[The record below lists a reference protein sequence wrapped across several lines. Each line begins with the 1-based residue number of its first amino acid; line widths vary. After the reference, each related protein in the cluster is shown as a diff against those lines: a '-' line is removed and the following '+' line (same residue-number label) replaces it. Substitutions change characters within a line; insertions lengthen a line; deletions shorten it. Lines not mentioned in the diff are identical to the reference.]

1 MLKEN
6 VLPADTY
13 MVINRTILN
22 DQDRKLLTM
31 LYQPIIGQTAISLYF
46 TLWSYLDRNE
56 IISME
61 WTHHHIMTSMRI
73 KLSEIVEAREKL
85 EGIGLI
91 KSYVKKDNIN
101 HFVYELFSPLSAY
114 EFITNPVL
122 DTSLYNN
129 VGASEYEKIISYF
142 QIPKM
147 NLKEYTEITCRFNE
161 VFESTNLN
169 SYDHFIQDIKKRN
182 TNKIEITSKID
193 LDTIFS
199 SIPEE
204 MFNVRSVT
212 KEIKELI
219 YRLSFIYDFNDEKMV
234 ELIRN
239 SLTDKRTID
248 KNLLKQN
255 SKKVYQFENYGRLP
269 SLLYRNQPEFLRKPV
284 GDTSKKAKI
293 IYQFETTTPYD
304 FLSSKYDGIR
314 LSKSDIS
321 ILEYL
326 LIDMNLKPGVVN
338 VLVDYV
344 LKINNNKLT
353 RSFIETIAS
362 QWARSKVETV
372 EAAMNLAEK
381 ENKNRKEYTEKKK
394 VTTKIIEEKPSW
406 FGKEVEKK
414 QATEE
419 EIEQMKKMLSEFK

>member
-6 VLPADTY
+6 VLPADTFV
-13 MVINRTILN
+13 VINRTILN

-46 TLWSYLDRNE
+46 TLWAYLDRNE
-56 IISME
+56 IISLE
-61 WTHHHIMTSMRI
+61 WTHHHLMTSMRI

-85 EGIGLI
+85 EGIGLL
-91 KSYVKKDNIN
+91 KSYVKKGNIN
-101 HFVYELFSPLSAY
+101 NFAYELYSPLSAH
-114 EFITNPVL
+114 EFINNPVL

-129 VGASEYEKIISYF
+129 VGATEYEKIISYF
-142 QIPKM
+142 EIPKM
-147 NLKEYTEITCRFNE
+147 NLREYSDITCSFNE

-169 SYDHFIQDIKKRN
+169 SYDHVIQEIKKRS
-182 TNKIEITSKID
+182 TNKLEISSKID
-193 LDTIFS
+193 INTIFT

-212 KEIKELI
+212 KDTKELLYKI
-219 YRLSFIYDFNDEKMV
+219 SFIYDFDDEKMV

-248 KNLLKQN
+248 KNLLRKN
-255 SKKVYQFENYGRLP
+255 SKKVYQFENFGKLP
-269 SLLYRNQPEFLRKPV
+269 SLLYRNQPEYLRKPV
-284 GDTSKKAKI
+284 GDTSNKAKI

-314 LSKSDIS
+314 LSKSDIA

-326 LIDMNLKPGVVN
+326 LVDMNLKPGVVN
-338 VLVDYV
+338 VLIDYV

-353 RSFIETIAS
+353 RSFIEVIAS

-372 EAAMNLAEK
+372 EAAMNLAGK
-381 ENKNRKEYTEKKK
+381 ENRNRKNYTEKKQVK
-394 VTTKIIEEKPSW
+394 SQMLEEKPIW
-406 FGKEVEKK
+406 FEKNIEK
-414 QATEE
+414 NEASKE
-419 EIEQMKKMLSEFK
+419 EIEEMEKMLSEFK

>member
-1 MLKEN
+1 
-6 VLPADTY
+6 
-13 MVINRTILN
+13 
-22 DQDRKLLTM
+22 
-31 LYQPIIGQTAISLYF
+31 
-46 TLWSYLDRNE
+46 
-56 IISME
+56 
-61 WTHHHIMTSMRI
+61 
-73 KLSEIVEAREKL
+73 
-85 EGIGLI
+85 
-91 KSYVKKDNIN
+91 
-101 HFVYELFSPLSAY
+101 
-114 EFITNPVL
+114 
-122 DTSLYNN
+122 
-129 VGASEYEKIISYF
+129 
-142 QIPKM
+142 
-147 NLKEYTEITCRFNE
+147 
-161 VFESTNLN
+161 
-169 SYDHFIQDIKKRN
+169 
-182 TNKIEITSKID
+182 
-193 LDTIFS
+193 
-199 SIPEE
+199 
-204 MFNVRSVT
+204 
-212 KEIKELI
+212 
-219 YRLSFIYDFNDEKMV
+219 MV

>member
-1 MLKEN
+1 
-6 VLPADTY
+6 
-13 MVINRTILN
+13 
-22 DQDRKLLTM
+22 
-31 LYQPIIGQTAISLYF
+31 
-46 TLWSYLDRNE
+46 
-56 IISME
+56 
-61 WTHHHIMTSMRI
+61 
-73 KLSEIVEAREKL
+73 
-85 EGIGLI
+85 
-91 KSYVKKDNIN
+91 
-101 HFVYELFSPLSAY
+101 
-114 EFITNPVL
+114 
-122 DTSLYNN
+122 
-129 VGASEYEKIISYF
+129 
-142 QIPKM
+142 
-147 NLKEYTEITCRFNE
+147 
-161 VFESTNLN
+161 
-169 SYDHFIQDIKKRN
+169 
-182 TNKIEITSKID
+182 
-193 LDTIFS
+193 
-199 SIPEE
+199 
-204 MFNVRSVT
+204 
-212 KEIKELI
+212 
-219 YRLSFIYDFNDEKMV
+219 MV
-234 ELIRN
+234 ELIRI

-255 SKKVYQFENYGRLP
+255 SKKSYQFEHYGKLP

-314 LSKSDIS
+314 LSKSDIA

-344 LKINNNKLT
+344 LKINNNKLN

-381 ENKNRKEYTEKKK
+381 ENKNRKEYKEHKKT
-394 VTTKIIEEKPSW
+394 TTKIVEEKPSW